1 MRLIDCFYLKSK
13 FFIISIL
20 LKQNQIYQ
28 IKIDKKITKNI
39 DQ

>member
-1 MRLIDCFYLKSK
+1 MRLIDCFCLIRK

-20 LKQNQIYQ
+20 LKQNQIYE